1 MTKRREL
8 LSILA
13 LVCVI
18 GATFA
23 PITSLGDTQVL
34 QLDRAE
40 FVLDGAESPPPD
52 SAPWKPQSLPDN
64 WNLSRPQASGFGWYR
79 IRFVLAQVPTQ
90 LYAVYAPKIAINA
103 AFYLNGQYL
112 GSGGVFAFP
121 VAIAR
126 NANRPQFFVMVPQL
140 LRSGNN
146 TLYVRIWSA
155 ANVGGGLAQVQV
167 GPEDELRPAFERRYL
182 FQVQLQQIS
191 AALIGFVAVLM
202 LFLWMRRPHDT
213 MYGFLGASCV
223 AAIVFVAMYVVRDA
237 PLEGFNWDILC
248 LTALSLSV
256 AFYVLFVLRFTSR
269 RWQSFETLLWLYVVV
284 SPLVVAFGGVEQYHF
299 TVAFA
304 SLAAASLLVVCI
316 GLLAQSWWRS
326 RTADSFLVLAI
337 LVVDLTVAAHDV
349 GSFAGV
355 VPFES
360 MYWTPYASAFSS
372 IFIGGILVNRFVR
385 NLNDYEKLNVEL
397 EGRVVQKHTELEENY
412 KRMNQL
418 ERQSATVEERQRIM
432 RDMHDGLGAQL
443 ISTLSLVEHGDLA
456 KEQLVAVLRECLD
469 DLRLT
474 IDSLESTENDLLTV
488 LGNFRYRLEPRLKSR
503 GIQLDWQVKDLPKL
517 ACLTP
522 RNVLHVLR
530 ILQEAFTNILK
541 HAHANTV
548 KLETGIAG
556 EPGKVFVSVSDNG
569 IGVSNDHTGHGFT
582 NMRRRAQAIGG
593 TLDIVSAATGTMIT
607 LSLPNA

>member
-1 MTKRREL
+1 MTKRRDL
-8 LSILA
+8 LSLLA
-13 LVCVI
+13 VVCVI
-18 GATFA
+18 CATFA
-23 PITSLGDTQVL
+23 PKTSLGDTQVL

-40 FVLDGAESPPPD
+40 FVLDDAESPPPD
-52 SAPWKPQSLPDN
+52 SAPWKSQSLPDN

-79 IRFVLAQVPTQ
+79 IRFVLAQPPTQ
-90 LYAVYAPKIAINA
+90 LYTIYAPKVSIGA

-112 GSGGVFAFP
+112 GSGGVFAPPATF
-121 VAIAR
+121 AR
-126 NANRPQFFVMVPQL
+126 NTNRPQFFVVTPQL
-140 LRSGNN
+140 LRSGSN
-146 TLYVRIWSA
+146 TLHVRIWSA
-155 ANVGGGLAQVQV
+155 PGVGGIAALQIGSEA
-167 GPEDELRPAFERRYL
+167 ELRPVYEHRYL
-182 FQVQLQQIS
+182 LQVQLQQIS

-202 LFLWMRRPHDT
+202 LFLWTRRPHDT
-213 MYGFLGASCV
+213 MYGYLGGSCL
-223 AAIVFVAMYVVRDA
+223 AALVYVGLFVVRDA
-237 PLEGFNWDILC
+237 PLAGFGWDILC
-248 LTALSLSV
+248 LTALGISIV
-256 AFYVLFVLRFTSR
+256 FYALFVVRFTGR
-269 RWQSFETLLWLYVVV
+269 RRPRFEALLWLYIVANPFIVTL
-284 SPLVVAFGGVEQYHF
+284 SGIRQYGLIIAFESLVFF
-299 TVAFA
+299 CLF
-304 SLAAASLLVVCI
+304 VVCMAI
-316 GLLAQSWWRS
+316 LVQFWWRT
-326 RTADSFLVLAI
+326 RTVESFLVFAVLVFDLI
-337 LVVDLTVAAHDV
+337 LGGHDF
-349 GSFAGV
+349 GIFAGT

-360 MYWTPYASAFSS
+360 MFWTPYASALGS
-372 IFIGGILVNRFVR
+372 IFVGGMLVNRFAR

-397 EGRVVQKHTELEENY
+397 EGRVVQKHAELENNY
-412 KRMNQL
+412 QRMHQL
-418 ERQSATVEERQRIM
+418 ERQSAAVEERQRIM

-503 GIQLDWQVKDLPKL
+503 GIHLDWQVKDLPKL

-569 IGVSNDHTGHGFT
+569 IGVSNDHAGHGFT